1 MITLVV
7 VLAASVFA
15 LVVALYAVATRRIV
29 KSVSAP
35 TPEEA
40 RIKIDSDAVTE
51 EIIVKSENAKQDIV
65 NADKNALLESL
76 RDLLRPSRLRKK

>member
-7 VLAASVFA
+7 VLAVSVFA
-15 LVVALYAVATRRIV
+15 LVVALYAAVTKRVV
-29 KSVSAP
+29 KSISLP

-40 RIKIDSDAVTE
+40 RIKVDSDAITE
-51 EIIVKSENAKQDIV
+51 EIIVKSESAKQDIA
-65 NADKNALLESL
+65 NADKNVLLESL